1 MQDSAT
7 VAAADIARLAGVGRA
22 AVSNWRRRFD
32 DFPAPVGGTSSSPLF
47 SLGEIEEWLRR
58 QGKLSAV
65 PADERAWQQ
74 LRATVDD
81 LYLGQALGEIGEFLV
96 FVGASGTK
104 WRRLAKKTDT
114 EIIEGVFP
122 GVSTVRVEI
131 PILRAI
137 ADLAEEQ
144 GTQPIFDFLYQR
156 YLEAH
161 SRRIDVVA
169 PEVAELMV
177 ALPSADNGTVLDP
190 TCGLGTLLLTAAG
203 VGATRLLGQEQ
214 DEAAAR
220 VAAARLRL
228 HGHDAT
234 IQTGDALR
242 DDRFGSAQADAVVCI
257 PPFGERSWGY
267 EELASDI
274 RWQYGLPP
282 RGEPELP
289 WVQHGLFHL
298 RPGRY
303 MAVLM
308 PQSAADRRSGRRI
321 RAQLLRTGAIRSV
334 ITLPAGTAPGS
345 QTAPHL
351 WILRRPEPGDP
362 TPTHV
367 LMVDASHIPLIELP
381 SMVLERWK
389 AFQRE
394 PVAGAVPLI
403 ELLDEDVDLTPAR
416 YVAER
421 REKAEAFPLVL
432 ERLHTSLADLLR
444 AVESLRELAPLQ
456 RNLPM
461 TTIAEQVRA
470 GAITVVQAPKTQ
482 QQPGKIPVLT
492 LEDVVRGGDPS
503 GRMAATSDMV
513 TVEPG
518 DVVVSSG
525 GRSMVAR
532 VAKMG
537 GMALGPGLQLLRM
550 DRERIDP
557 TCLSGF
563 LKLSGAQVRGQS
575 GTSRSDIRRVEIP
588 RVPLQEQRRL
598 GAAFRRLETLEK
610 QLETASEQGE
620 SLVSLCRAEVFEL
633 TE

>member
-47 SLGEIEEWLRR
+47 SLGEVEEWLRR
-58 QGKLSAV
+58 QGKLSVV

-96 FVGASGTK
+96 FVGTSGTK
-104 WRRLAKKTDT
+104 WRRLTKKTDL
-114 EIIEGVFP
+114 EVIGGIFP
-122 GVSTVRVEI
+122 GVSTVRVAAS
-131 PILRAI
+131 ILRAI

-144 GTQPIFDFLYQR
+144 GTQSIFEFLYQR

-177 ALPSADNGTVLDP
+177 ALSSAGGGTVFDP

-203 VGATRLLGQEQ
+203 SGATRLLGQEQ

-267 EELASDI
+267 EELASDV

-298 RPGRY
+298 RPGGY

-308 PQSAADRRSGRRI
+308 PQAAADRRSGRRI
-321 RAQLLRTGAIRSV
+321 RGQLIRTGAIRSV

-345 QTAPHL
+345 LAAPHL

-367 LMVDASHIPLIELP
+367 LMVDASHVPLVELP
-381 SMVLERWK
+381 AMILERWD

-394 PVAGAVPLI
+394 SVAGAVPLI

-421 REKAEAFPLVL
+421 RDEAEAFPMVL
-432 ERLHTSLADLLR
+432 ERLNASLAELLR
-444 AVESLRELAPLQ
+444 AVESLRELSPLQ
-456 RNLPM
+456 RDLPM

-482 QQPGKIPVLT
+482 QQSGKLPVLT
-492 LEDVVRGGDPS
+492 LEDVVRGADPT
-503 GRMAATSDMV
+503 GRTAATSDMI
-513 TVEPG
+513 TVESG
-518 DVVVSSG
+518 DVVVPSG
-525 GRSMVAR
+525 GRAMIAR
-532 VAKMG
+532 VAETG
-537 GMALGPGLQLLRM
+537 GMALGPGLQLFRV

-557 TCLSGF
+557 ACLAGF
-563 LKLSGAQVRGQS
+563 LKLSGAQTRGQS

-588 RVPLQEQRRL
+588 RVPLKEQQRF
-598 GAAFRRLETLEK
+598 GEAFRRLETLEK
-610 QLETASEQGE
+610 QLEMVSKQGE
-620 SLVSLCRAEVFEL
+620 SLISLSRKKLFEF

>member
-32 DFPAPVGGTSSSPLF
+32 DFPVPVGGTSSSPLF
-47 SLGEIEEWLRR
+47 SLREVEEWLRR
-58 QGKLSAV
+58 QGKLSRV

-81 LYLGQALGEIGEFLV
+81 LHLGQALGEIGDFLV
-96 FVGASGTK
+96 FVGTSEAK
-104 WRRLAKKTDT
+104 WRRLAKKTDL
-114 EIIEGVFP
+114 EVIAGIFP
-122 GVSTVRVEI
+122 VGSTVRVEVS
-131 PILRAI
+131 ILRAI

-144 GTQPIFDFLYQR
+144 GTQSVFDFLHQR

-161 SRRIDVVA
+161 SRRIDVVI

-177 ALPSADNGTVLDP
+177 ALSSAGGGTVLDP

-203 VGATRLLGQEQ
+203 SGATRLLGQEH

-220 VAAARLRL
+220 VASVRLRL

-267 EELASDI
+267 EELASDV

-298 RPGRY
+298 RPGGY

-308 PQSAADRRSGRRI
+308 PQAAADRRSGRRI

-345 QTAPHL
+345 LAAPHL

-367 LMVDASHIPLIELP
+367 LMVDASHIPLVELP
-381 SMVLERWK
+381 AMILERWDV
-389 AFQRE
+389 FQRGS
-394 PVAGAVPLI
+394 VAGAVPLI

-416 YVAER
+416 YGAER
-421 REKAEAFPLVL
+421 RDEAEAFPMVL
-432 ERLHTSLADLLR
+432 ERLNASLAELLR
-444 AVESLRELAPLQ
+444 AVESLRGLSPLQ
-456 RNLPM
+456 RGLPM
-461 TTIAEQVRA
+461 TTIAEQVKV

-482 QQPGKIPVLT
+482 QPGKLPALT
-492 LEDVVRGGDPS
+492 LEDVVQGTDPT
-503 GRMAATSDMV
+503 GRIAVTSDMI

-518 DVVVSSG
+518 DVVLPSG
-525 GRSMVAR
+525 GRAMVAR
-532 VAKMG
+532 VAETG
-537 GMALGPGLQLLRM
+537 GMALGPGLQLFRV

-557 TCLSGF
+557 ACLAGF
-563 LKLSGAQVRGQS
+563 LKLSGAQTRGQS

-588 RVPLQEQRRL
+588 RVPLKEQRRL
-598 GAAFRRLETLEK
+598 GEVFRRLETLEK
-610 QLETASEQGE
+610 RLEKVSTQGE
-620 SLVSLCRAEVFEL
+620 LLISLSRSEVFEF